1 MGSIRAV
8 RSGEVG
14 RAWLVAPTVPLRYE
28 SELGGEASGLPTHS
42 GRPQLLLPLLPSSS
56 SPHFIH
62 RPLASGPSLNSIGG
76 PSHRHGSVLGVC
88 RAEVGGGSFGSSAC
102 LVFVGWGCGCGPARS
117 PSCRSPVF
125 DVLCAAMASLTPA
138 SPDPHWEEPWRV
150 QAWRSAGVPRWVF
163 ASFIPRSSP
172 PGCSWRHR
180 PAQWCPAPPR
190 PATRNTLFLASSGY
204 RLAFKCKKEV
214 NRKRE

>member
-62 RPLASGPSLNSIGG
+62 RPLALGPSLNSIGG

-125 DVLCAAMASLTPA
+125 DVLCGRWLLLLQPALTHIGKSPGGCRRGDPLGFLDGSLQVSSRGPL
-138 SPDPHWEEPWRV
+138 PL
-150 QAWRSAGVPRWVF
+150 GVPGVTVRPSG
-163 ASFIPRSSP
+163 APRL
-172 PGCSWRHR
+172 H
-180 PAQWCPAPPR
+180 APPR
-190 PATRNTLFLASSGY
+190 ETPSFLHLRGTGWH
-204 RLAFKCKKEV
+204 LNVKK
-214 NRKRE
+214 K